1 MFVLA
6 HLSDPHLG
14 PVPMP
19 RFRELTGKRA
29 LGFVNWHRRRFVR
42 HRPEVLEAL
51 VHDLRSAAPDHIAVT
66 GDLVNISLEKEFPP
80 AREWLAQLG
89 SPHDVSMVPGNHD
102 AYVRDAI
109 DHPASHWGDYMRGD
123 GIGTGAPHSRA
134 GPFPYVR
141 RRGPAALIGLSTA
154 LPTAPFLATGKLG
167 ADQLMRFSDALAHLA
182 HEAVFRIVLIHHPP
196 AGGGLSPFKRNR
208 DRAQSK
214 PQRRVR
220 GNVACGALAF
230 ACICSYLPT
239 MAERNEIPS
248 PASFGCTCLRLR
260 KAARRITQIYD
271 GYVEPFGLT
280 ITQFGLLAHLRVL
293 DGISVGA
300 LAEKL
305 VMDPTTLTRN
315 LRPLERRGLVK
326 LKPDPEDRRAR
337 SLHLSEAGRELLRAA
352 RPAWA

>member
-14 PVPMP
+14 PVPLP

-42 HRPEVLEAL
+42 HRPEALEAL

-66 GDLVNISLEKEFPP
+66 GDLVNIALEKEFPP

-109 DHPASHWGDYMRGD
+109 EHPASHWGDYMRGD
-123 GIGTGAPHSRA
+123 GIGTGAPHSRS

-167 ADQLMRFSDALAHLA
+167 ADQLMRLSDALAHLA
-182 HEAVFRIVLIHHPP
+182 HEGLFRIVLIHHPP
-196 AGGGLSPFKRNR
+196 IAKGPNRFKRLI
-208 DRAQSK
+208 DAG
-214 PQRRVR
+214 PFRRVI
-220 GNVACGALAF
+220 AEHGAELVLHGHNHVH
-230 ACICSYLPT
+230 S
-239 MAERNEIPS
+239 
-248 PASFGCTCLRLR
+248 
-260 KAARRITQIYD
+260 
-271 GYVEPFGLT
+271 LT
-280 ITQFGLLAHLRVL
+280 WL
-293 DGISVGA
+293 DGPNHPVPAVGVPSASAALRGDRDPAGYNLYRIDGAPGRWRCEGISRG
-300 LAEKL
+300 LAAG
-305 VMDPTTLTRN
+305 
-315 LRPLERRGLVK
+315 RRGLVEVARYV
-326 LKPDPEDRRAR
+326 LQGSQVGNRQSEMLLAPDF
-337 SLHLSEAGRELLRAA
+337 
-352 RPAWA
+352 

>member
-14 PVPMP
+14 PVPLP

-42 HRPEVLEAL
+42 HRPEALEAL

-66 GDLVNISLEKEFPP
+66 GDLVNIALEKEFPP

-109 DHPASHWGDYMRGD
+109 EHPASHWGDYMRGD
-123 GIGTGAPHSRA
+123 GIGTGAPHSRS

-167 ADQLMRFSDALAHLA
+167 ADQLMRLSDALAHLA
-182 HEAVFRIVLIHHPP
+182 HEGLFRIVLIHHPP
-196 AGGGLSPFKRNR
+196 AAQGRNRFKRLIDAGPFLRLIAEYGAELVLHGHNHVHSLAWIEGPEHRIPVVGVPSASAAVHGDRDPAGYNLYRIHGAPGCWRCEVISRGLKAGHGGLTELS
-208 DRAQSK
+208 
-214 PQRRVR
+214 
-220 GNVACGALAF
+220 
-230 ACICSYLPT
+230 
-239 MAERNEIPS
+239 
-248 PASFGCTCLRLR
+248 
-260 KAARRITQIYD
+260 
-271 GYVEPFGLT
+271 
-280 ITQFGLLAHLRVL
+280 
-293 DGISVGA
+293 
-300 LAEKL
+300 
-305 VMDPTTLTRN
+305 
-315 LRPLERRGLVK
+315 
-326 LKPDPEDRRAR
+326 RRA
-337 SLHLSEAGRELLRAA
+337 LVQ
-352 RPAWA
+352 